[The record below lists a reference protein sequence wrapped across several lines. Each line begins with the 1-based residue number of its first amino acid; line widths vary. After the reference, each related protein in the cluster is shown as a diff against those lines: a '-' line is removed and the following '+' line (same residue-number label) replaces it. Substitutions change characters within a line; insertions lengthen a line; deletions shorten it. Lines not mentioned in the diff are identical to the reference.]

1 MMKMKT
7 KIYIAY
13 GSNMDERQM
22 AFRCPEAELLG
33 TGLLEGWRLMF
44 KGSKT
49 GAYATIEKEKG
60 LTVPIL
66 LWRISEKDEERL
78 DRYEGFPSFY
88 YKRTIQATR
97 TGANDEDLG
106 KTRGMVYIMHEE
118 RKLGVPSI
126 HYLEVLAKAYEKFG
140 FDEEILGEAYDYSD
154 REPEKVPPESLPCL
168 W

>member
-1 MMKMKT
+1 
-7 KIYIAY
+7 
-13 GSNMDERQM
+13 M
-22 AFRCPEAELLG
+22 APTWTREMQRRCPEAEFLG
-33 TGLLEGWRLMF
+33 TGRLENWRLMF

-49 GAYATIEKEKG
+49 GAYATIEREKG
-60 LTVPIL
+60 KSVPIL
-66 LWRISEKDEERL
+66 LWRITATDEERL
-78 DRYEGFPSFY
+78 DRYEGFPTFY

-106 KTRGMVYIMHEE
+106 KTSGMVYIMHEE
-118 RKLGVPSI
+118 RKLGAPSI

>member
-1 MMKMKT
+1 MKT

-60 LTVPIL
+60 QRVPIL

-78 DRYEGFPSFY
+78 DRYEGFPTFY

-154 REPEKVPPESLPCL
+154 REPEKVPPESFPCL

>member
-1 MMKMKT
+1 MKT

-66 LWRISEKDEERL
+66 LWRISDKDEERL

>member
-1 MMKMKT
+1 MKT
-7 KIYIAY
+7 KMYIAY
-13 GSNMDERQM
+13 GSNMDLEQM
-22 AFRCPEAELLG
+22 QRRCPEAELLG
-33 TGLLEGWRLMF
+33 TGRIENWRLMF

-49 GAYATIEKEKG
+49 GAYATIEREKG
-60 LTVPIL
+60 QNVPIL
-66 LWRISEKDEERL
+66 LWRITATDEERL

-154 REPEKVPPESLPCL
+154 REPEEVSPESLPCL